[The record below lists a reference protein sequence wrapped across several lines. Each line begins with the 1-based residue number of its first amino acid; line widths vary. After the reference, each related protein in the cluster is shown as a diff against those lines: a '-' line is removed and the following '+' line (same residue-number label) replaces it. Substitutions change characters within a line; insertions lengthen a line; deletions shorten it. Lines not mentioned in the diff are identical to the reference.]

1 MRKNNKYE
9 ILKYLD
15 FFGTTFT
22 FYIEKH
28 RKFYTTLGGIL
39 SLLSFFIGLI
49 AFVFINLEEF
59 LHKYPIS
66 TTSTSKEEHK
76 NIKFGDEKIWIPWR
90 IRDFGGKT
98 INHFNLLYPIIY
110 YYQGIRNGTNYM
122 DVKFRHIDYK
132 LCNETLMKNNS
143 EKFIINMNLDQLFC
157 IDMEDLDVG
166 GSWDTDFLNLVTLD
180 LYNCKDG
187 IDYDENNVNCT
198 TYDKIEEIAGNNNN
212 LQFEIYYP
220 IVNYQP
226 MNKTNPIFIK
236 YTNYFYHLSRFSN
249 KIDRLY
255 LQQHILKD
263 DQGFIKKSIKTYSFW
278 GIVSLNGDSY
288 SIGNKR
294 DLMNEGS
301 TSRFYSFNIYI
312 KNEIVY
318 YNRSY
323 KKLFLIFANGLPIVN
338 IITTFFEIFV
348 KTIKISSGNRKLT
361 ELLFENLKEKK
372 TFFKIRNKENENY
385 KTNEIN
391 INASNSQRRS
401 YNSFNDKNDS
411 NYSSLQLKNQN
422 NLNLIEKKNFKS
434 LDKFS
439 IDKIPIKSKFKSDNK
454 IIMLNKESNKDN
466 TKVNTIFVSKE
477 TSLNLPFS
485 DLNSKNENRESKDM
499 NRQLLKTIF
508 RTQYIR
514 KSLFPFK
521 YYLCSIFIKNFD
533 PNKNY
538 CFLSKKFIVVYDFIC
553 QLNDI
558 SSYLI
563 LQREFQIM
571 KNAILEKKQ
580 RNILEKNQKVNVN
593 DHSFQFDMNECLHKK
608 KLSILGKIKENNNY
622 K

>member
-1 MRKNNKYE
+1 MNNDIKYK

-15 FFGTTFT
+15 IFGTTFT

-28 RKFYTTLGGIL
+28 RKYYTALGGAL
-39 SLLSFFIGLI
+39 SALSIFIGLI
-49 AFVFINLEEF
+49 VFVFININDL
-59 LHKYPIS
+59 LHKNPIS
-66 TTSTSKEEHK
+66 TTSTSEEEHK
-76 NIKFGDEKIWIPWR
+76 NIKFGKEKVWIPWR

-98 INHFNLLYPIIY
+98 INHIDFLYPIIY
-110 YYQGIRNGTNYM
+110 YYQGLRNATNYM
-122 DVKFRHIDYK
+122 NVKYSHIDYK

-143 EKFIINMNLDQLFC
+143 DKFIIDMDLNQLFC
-157 IDMEDLDVG
+157 IDMDDLDIG
-166 GSWDTDFLNLVTLD
+166 GSWDADFLNLVTLD

-187 IDYDENNVNCT
+187 IDYDENNTNCT
-198 TYDKIEEIAGNNNN
+198 TYDKIGEIAGENNN

-226 MNKTNPIFIK
+226 MNKKKPVFIK
-236 YTNYFYHLSRFSN
+236 YINYFYHLSRFSN

-255 LQQHILKD
+255 LQKHILND
-263 DQGFIKKSIKTYSFW
+263 DQGFVITNIKSYSYW
-278 GIVSLNGDSY
+278 GIFSLNGDSY

-312 KNEIVY
+312 QNEIIN

-323 KKLFLIFANGLPIVN
+323 KKLFLIIADGLPIVN
-338 IITTFFEIFV
+338 IIFVFFECFV
-348 KTIKISSGNRKLT
+348 KVIKISSQNRKLT
-361 ELLFENLKEKK
+361 ELLFENLKVKK
-372 TFFKIRNKENENY
+372 TIFKLTRENDN

-391 INASNSQRRS
+391 KNIEPRRS
-401 YNSFNDKNDS
+401 YNDKND
-411 NYSSLQLKNQN
+411 YSSLLLRNQNNQNNQN
-422 NLNLIEKKNFKS
+422 NLFEALNLGKS
-434 LDKFS
+434 SNDKVN
-439 IDKIPIKSKFKSDNK
+439 ICSKFKSNK
-454 IIMLNKESNKDN
+454 LNSKLTISNKDIN
-466 TKVNTIFVSKE
+466 KDNVKVNSAFMSNE

-485 DLNSKNENRESKDM
+485 DISSKNENKDSKNM
-499 NRQLLKTIF
+499 NRQLLKTFF

-533 PNKNY
+533 PKRNY
-538 CFLSKKFIVVYDFIC
+538 CFLSKKFVVVYDFIC
-553 QLNDI
+553 QLFDI

-571 KNAILEKKQ
+571 KNTILEKEQ
-580 RNILEKNQKVNVN
+580 RNILEKSQKVNVN
-593 DHSFQFDMNECLHKK
+593 DHFFQFEMNECLNKK
-608 KLSILGKIKENNNY
+608 KLSILGKIKSKDNY